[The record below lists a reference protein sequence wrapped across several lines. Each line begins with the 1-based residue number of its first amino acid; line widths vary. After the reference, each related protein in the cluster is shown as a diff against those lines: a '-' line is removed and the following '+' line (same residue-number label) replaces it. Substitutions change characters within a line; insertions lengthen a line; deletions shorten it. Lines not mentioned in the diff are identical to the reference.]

1 MATAAA
7 AAAAAVF
14 VKMMMMMMMKQYWSV
29 TEGNGMMIVTMLLST
44 VRVCLESPQIQ
55 CNAHSIQKATVCPPF
70 SC

>member
-1 MATAAA
+1 MATA

-14 VKMMMMMMMKQYWSV
+14 VKMMMMKQYLSV

>member
-1 MATAAA
+1 MATA

-14 VKMMMMMMMKQYWSV
+14 VKMMMMKQYLSV

-44 VRVCLESPQIQ
+44 VRVCLEFPQIQ

>member
-1 MATAAA
+1 MATAAT
-7 AAAAAVF
+7 AAVF
-14 VKMMMMMMMKQYWSV
+14 VKMMMMMMKQYSSV

>member
-1 MATAAA
+1 MATAA

-14 VKMMMMMMMKQYWSV
+14 VKMMMMMKQYLSV